1 MSNLSEQIEQVFTS
15 ANNTKILFKT
25 LNEQIQK
32 ELGKK
37 LNKDYVKTIVDYMR
51 TKMYNF
57 DPNNEPLVN
66 QVKRLNI
73 ETLRE
78 LYKSY
83 KTEQQMI
90 VTQPIPERT
99 NQGFGLNSNAVDFD
113 AFKQQFELMPGSNKR
128 IALNEPIMTRNT
140 NNNTVQQPPPA
151 SDIIRAEDTKK
162 NNSDIT
168 DKLQQLQSEFKQ
180 FYNSQVPEEKQQGM
194 TLPKGPEIP
203 SSPASSSSSSFEQAI
218 NESNINE
225 SNNNSINNESPGE
238 LVSIIS
244 QFLTT
249 FKTQQETFLFNIEQ
263 NNNRI
268 NRYLE
273 ELSDKLSYTPSP
285 QPQIIEE
292 EPASEPV
299 ILRSNIYNININSS
313 VGILELPPCV
323 IKSISIQS
331 ICIEE
336 DNSESDIELLRKA
349 TNKVDI
355 YTSLNDK
362 IPFGY
367 LLANNRREWKKHGYF
382 KYTRSEYPMDKNVN
396 FTVNKQIEL
405 NLKYPVMLNGNIVIE
420 LIYQELPLV
429 DMSKVTLSLE
439 DIINKF

>member
-1 MSNLSEQIEQVFTS
+1 MSSLSDQIEQIFTS
-15 ANNTKILFKT
+15 PNNTKMLFKT
-25 LNEQIQK
+25 LNEQVQK
-32 ELGKK
+32 ELGQK

-57 DPNNEPLVN
+57 DPNNEPIIN
-66 QVKRLNI
+66 QIKRLNV

-90 VTQPIPERT
+90 ITQPIAERT

-140 NNNTVQQPPPA
+140 NNNTVQQPPPV
-151 SDIIRAEDTKK
+151 SDVIRAEDTKK
-162 NNSDIT
+162 NNNDIT

-203 SSPASSSSSSFEQAI
+203 SSLETSSSSLNIEQSI
-218 NESNINE
+218 NE
-225 SNNNSINNESPGE
+225 NNNEASGE

-263 NNNRI
+263 NNSRI
-268 NRYLE
+268 NRILE
-273 ELSDKLSYTPSP
+273 ELSEKLSYTPQPLPSQEELEP
-285 QPQIIEE
+285 QPYQ
-292 EPASEPV
+292 EPV

-313 VGILELPPCV
+313 IGILELPPCV

-336 DNSESDIELLRKA
+336 DNSSSDIELLRKA

-382 KYTRSEYPMDKNVN
+382 KYTRSEYQMDKNVN
-396 FTVNKQIEL
+396 FTVNKQIEF
-405 NLKYPVMLNGNIVIE
+405 NFKYPVMLNGNMIIE

-429 DMSKVTLSLE
+429 DISKVALSLE